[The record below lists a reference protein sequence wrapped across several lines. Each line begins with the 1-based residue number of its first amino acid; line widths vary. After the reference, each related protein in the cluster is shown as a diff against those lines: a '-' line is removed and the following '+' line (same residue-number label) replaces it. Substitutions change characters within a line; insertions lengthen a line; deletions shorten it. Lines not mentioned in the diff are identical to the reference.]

1 MTAPTGGGS
10 LQHVDPD
17 LLHVTEANGLLW
29 SRANFEEAMPGVLTP
44 LTWTFWGWVTERS
57 SQRIYVE
64 KFGAFAKGEL
74 TGALADATAAL
85 FHGRAAVNVDLLRRV
100 LDRVPGTDP
109 DSLELQVLGRVRPDA
124 VSSPTWRRVPAV
136 LARAPW
142 NVALVPRRVRRLR
155 AEVDAWWRAA
165 TATDP
170 GTLDAC
176 GALLLEAR
184 QRFVDV
190 ASEHGFNVFIGQAGY
205 DRLVKLAA
213 EAGHPGLELAL
224 SASGGGTEETAM
236 IDDLWAAAQGRLPVD
251 EVVARHGYHGPDEG
265 QISSWSWREDRGP
278 LLGLLDRFEASGTPR
293 ASAAREDRAGA
304 EARLLAGLPRAK
316 RVQARAVLRFVD
328 TYLPLREV
336 GKAAFLQCIDVGR
349 HAAHAAG
356 RHLVAAGR
364 LDDVDDVRFLTVDE
378 LVAGQVDRAAVER
391 RRARREELLTVD
403 LPDSFVGIP
412 DAWRTGSGPEP
423 VPPAVIDP
431 GQNPSAA
438 VVRGLAASGGR
449 HKGVARLVRDPEDYG
464 KLEDGD
470 VLLCELTDP
479 GWTPLFAVA
488 GAVVI
493 DIGGPLSHGAI
504 VARELGIPCV
514 IGTGDGTRRIPDG
527 SVVEV
532 DGDRGEVVP
541 C

>member
-1 MTAPTGGGS
+1 MS
-10 LQHVDPD
+10 HVDPD
-17 LLHVTEANGLLW
+17 LLHLTEANGLLW
-29 SRANFEEAMPGVLTP
+29 SRVNFEEAMPGVLTP
-44 LTWTFWGWVTERS
+44 LTWTFWGWVTEQS

-64 KFGAFAKGEL
+64 KFGAFARGEL
-74 TGALADATAAL
+74 TDALADATAAL
-85 FHGRAAVNVDLLRRV
+85 VHGRAAVNVDLLRRV

-109 DSLELQVLGRVRPDA
+109 DALELQVLGRVRPDA
-124 VSSPTWRRVPAV
+124 LSAPTWRRVPQVA
-136 LARAPW
+136 LRAPW
-142 NVALVPRRVRRLR
+142 NVALLPRRVRRLR
-155 AEVDAWWRAA
+155 REVDSWWRAA
-165 TATDP
+165 TRADP
-170 GTLDAC
+170 PTLAEC

-184 QRFVDV
+184 RRFVDV
-190 ASEHGFNVFIGQAGY
+190 ASEHGFNVFVGQAGY
-205 DRLVKLAA
+205 DRLAKLAA
-213 EAGHPGLELAL
+213 AAGEPGLELAL

-265 QISSWSWREDRGP
+265 QVTSWSWREDRAP
-278 LLGLLDRFEASGTPR
+278 LLALLERYRTMGTAR
-293 ASAAREDRAGA
+293 ASAAREDRAAA
-304 EARLLAGLPRAK
+304 EARLLGALPRGQ
-316 RVQARAVLRFVD
+316 RLQARAVLRFVD

-364 LDDVDDVRFLTVDE
+364 LGAVDDVRFLTVDE
-378 LVAGQVDRAAVER
+378 LVAGQVDPEVVER
-391 RRARREELLTVD
+391 RRARREELLAVD

-412 DAWRTGSGPEP
+412 EAWPRTAGPTDAEAGT
-423 VPPAVIDP
+423 
-431 GQNPSAA
+431 

-449 HKGVARLVRDPEDYG
+449 HKGVARLVQDPHDYD
-464 KLEDGD
+464 KLGDGD

-488 GAVVI
+488 GAAVI

-514 IGTGDGTRRIPDG
+514 IGTGDGTQRIADG
-527 SVVEV
+527 TVVEV
-532 DGDRGEVVP
+532 DGDRGEVTA